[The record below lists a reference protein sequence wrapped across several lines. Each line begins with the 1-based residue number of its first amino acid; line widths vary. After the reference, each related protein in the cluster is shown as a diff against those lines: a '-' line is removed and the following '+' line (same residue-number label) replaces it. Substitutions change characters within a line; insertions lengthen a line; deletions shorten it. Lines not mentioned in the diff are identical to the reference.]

1 MKTFFFYF
9 LSLCVLLSAYAVVT
23 VRNLFRSAIGLITLL
38 LGIAGLY
45 LLIDAQF
52 LSAVQISVYIG
63 GIVVLIVYVVLL
75 VSDVARKIYPKRPIW
90 RQVSAGALALGFFLI
105 LVAAMTSIDLRPAPG
120 VVPRSASVAEIGQAL
135 LSPDHGGFVLP
146 FEIISLVLVAAIV
159 GAITIAHGGTQEAQS
174 KAKD

>member
-1 MKTFFFYF
+1 MRIFFFYF

-23 VRNLFRSAIGLITLL
+23 VRNLFRSAVGLITLL

-52 LSAVQISVYIG
+52 LSAVQISVYVG

-75 VSDVARKIYPKRPIW
+75 VSDVARKVYPRRPRW
-90 RQVSAGALALGFFLI
+90 RQVLAGALALAFFLL
-105 LVAAMTSIDLRPAPG
+105 LVGAISSFDFGPAPG
-120 VVPRSASVAEIGQAL
+120 LQARSATVAEVGEAL

-159 GAITIAHGGTQEAQS
+159 GAITIAHSGTQDE
-174 KAKD
+174 KKTP